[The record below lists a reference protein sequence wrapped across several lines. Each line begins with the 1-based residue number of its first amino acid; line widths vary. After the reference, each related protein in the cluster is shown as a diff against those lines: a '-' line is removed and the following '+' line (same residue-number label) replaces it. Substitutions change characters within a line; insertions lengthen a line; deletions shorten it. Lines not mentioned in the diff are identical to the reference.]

1 MEALNR
7 VSAMT
12 SEENAKGETTRSSYE
27 LADESIQMVLK
38 AFQQQD
44 DEEQGARLGRKNVQV
59 MDRLAKMQAHK
70 RLSIAT
76 IRDSYGRYV
85 RLDLFLLASCHI
97 PWCSNASQSV
107 SSTKEFSHSASS
119 G

>member
-1 MEALNR
+1 MKVMEALNK

-12 SEENAKGETTRSSYE
+12 SEENSREEPTKSSYE
-27 LADESIQMVLK
+27 LGDEAIQMVLK
-38 AFQQQD
+38 AFQEQD

-70 RLSIAT
+70 RVSIAA

-85 RLDLFLLASCHI
+85 TC
-97 PWCSNASQSV
+97 C
-107 SSTKEFSHSASS
+107 
-119 G
+119 

>member
-1 MEALNR
+1 MEALNK

-12 SEENAKGETTRSSYE
+12 SEENTLEQPTMSSYE
-27 LADESIQMVLK
+27 LSDKSIQMVLQ

-70 RLSIAT
+70 RTSIAA

-85 RLDLFLLASCHI
+85 SPSERVNCMNLLH
-97 PWCSNASQSV
+97 
-107 SSTKEFSHSASS
+107 
-119 G
+119 